1 MISATMTTAIAKDPQ
16 GYDLFSPTTVGALS
30 LSHRVVHAPM
40 TRLRAEEDLTPSSMM
55 VEYYCS
61 ASG

>member
-30 LSHRVVHAPM
+30 LSHRVVHAPI
-40 TRLRAEEDLTPSSMM
+40 TSLRAEEDLTPSSMM